1 VLTDLEGKTIL
12 VAGGAGYLGVPLCQ
26 LLAAQGA
33 NVCIGDTNQDQLDQA
48 IQLIRADAPK
58 GNVWGQK
65 LDVGNEASI
74 ISGVA
79 ACAERFGGLH
89 GLVNATSGASGK
101 PIDDLTSNDF
111 DAANRVNLTGP
122 FLMARQAAQ
131 HMKGAGSIVM
141 YASMFGLVSPNQANY
156 PSGITRNPI
165 EYGAGKA
172 GMIQM
177 VRYLASHY
185 GPQNIRVN
193 AVAPGPFPNIERLN
207 LPEEFIENL
216 ERDTML
222 GRVGRAHET
231 AGPVAFLLSDA
242 ASYIT
247 GHTLPI
253 DGGWTAW

>member
-1 VLTDLEGKTIL
+1 MNSLEGKTIL

-33 NVCIGDTNQDQLDQA
+33 KVCIGDTNQMQLDQA
-48 IQLIRADAPK
+48 VQLIRTNAPQSE
-58 GNVWGQK
+58 VWGQT
-65 LDVGNEASI
+65 LDVADEASI
-74 ISGVA
+74 INNVG
-79 ACAERFGGLH
+79 ACAEKFGGLH

-101 PIDDLTSNDF
+101 PIDDLTGDDF
-111 DAANRVNLTGP
+111 DAANRLNLTGP
-122 FLMARQAAQ
+122 FLMAREAAKL
-131 HMKGAGSIVM
+131 MNGVGSIVM

-156 PSGITRNPI
+156 PPGVTRNPI
-165 EYGAGKA
+165 EYGAGKS

-193 AVAPGPFPNIERLN
+193 AVAPGPFPNIDRLN
-207 LPEEFIENL
+207 LPATFIENL